1 MPTTNARRHTKPTG
15 TEQSFNRGTLFDA
28 FGNSIRDIVPA
39 ANASDRAQLVT
50 DLTAAG
56 QAPSSTK
63 PLVVHRA
70 DARGAHRI
78 EYTTEPTGAWWMP
91 ASGLLEF
98 ANKGAADSFGTSY
111 GGLLS
116 VGDRC
121 VAAGVRYRWS
131 GSAWCGLSARMK
143 RSNTAKSINSQS
155 INQDLSASNLWVED
169 WREAGIA
176 AYNNGWTIPF
186 PGEWEIDFG
195 GQFSG
200 AADLFISVNKS
211 ALATFGDIS
220 GYAQGVAGSAAV
232 ALPQGFKRLRLAAND
247 VVRIFGA
254 SVPPSVNWDNSY
266 PNQSWFG
273 IRFIGD

>member
-28 FGNSIRDIVPA
+28 FGNSIRDIVPV

-78 EYTTEPTGAWWMP
+78 EYTTESTGAWWMP

-98 ANKGAADSFGTSY
+98 VNKGAADSFGTSY

-121 VAAGVRYRWS
+121 VAAGARYRWS
-131 GSAWCGLSARMK
+131 GSAWYGLSARMK
-143 RSNTAKSINSQS
+143 RSATAKSITNAS
-155 INQDLSASNLWVED
+155 ISQDLSTNNLWTED

-176 AYNNGWTIPF
+176 AYSNGWTIPYA
-186 PGEWEIDFG
+186 GEWEIDFG

-200 AADLFISVNKS
+200 AADLFISVNKP
-211 ALATFGDIS
+211 ALGSFGDVS

-232 ALPQGFKRLRLAAND
+232 ALPQGFKRLRCAAGD
-247 VVRIFGA
+247 VIRIFGA
-254 SVPPSVNWDNSY
+254 SVAASVNWDNSF